1 MSAPQATETVTR
13 ASISEKKVRPTW
25 PLYLLFFGVAGLVG
39 ATISFEFLTDSLVAL
54 GIPDPG
60 PVTTWGL
67 PFFRAVGWMLAAL
80 AIGSFMFAAF
90 YISPK
95 VPGGDNSR
103 LVEAP
108 LSVDGDIAAR
118 TGALATLSFGLI
130 ALLMIPLT
138 LSDVSGTPFR
148 NTLAIDMWGVA
159 ISQVSTALAWS
170 VVAGISLVVGVAGL
184 IFRKWIAQPLLLV
197 GAILTI
203 VPLGMEGHAAAGG
216 AHDYGTN
223 SYLWH
228 LIAMAVWVG
237 GLMALIAHGRR
248 LGPDMEIGLRRYSS
262 VALFALIAMT
272 VSGLINAAVRVE
284 WEDWLTTTYGF
295 ILVTKTVGLVL
306 LGFLGFVH
314 RMITIPVI
322 DSKPGMFMRFALVE
336 VILMAAVT
344 GVAITMGRTPPPP
357 PRDPNLSQMAI
368 QMGYDLYEKP
378 TLANVFTMWRFDV
391 MFGAIALL
399 ITAGYLYGVW
409 RVHRQGGRWNPLYT
423 TMWLLG
429 TGSLFV
435 TTSSGLGMNMP
446 ATYSMHMIVH
456 MILSMVVPLFLV
468 LGGPLTLL
476 MTAYAPG
483 APGQPGP
490 HDWAL
495 AITKAP
501 LLKFLT
507 HPLVNTLQFLFVFYV
522 LYLFIPLYE
531 LAISEHAGHLAMNW
545 AFLIS
550 GYLYF
555 WELVG
560 VDPTPVRRPTAI
572 RLAWLVGSMPFHLFA
587 GIYLMQLTTVMGEDF
602 YMSLGLP
609 WELDLLQD
617 QRVGGGIGWAS
628 GSFPMGLVF
637 LLLFIGW
644 RRDDRATET
653 AYEERVAAGEDQDF
667 EAYNDMLARISA
679 GGTARSE
686 FEEKEFP
693 KAAESAAA
701 DSDGSPEEPAG
712 PVLDLRSRRK
722 R

>member
-1 MSAPQATETVTR
+1 M
-13 ASISEKKVRPTW
+13 RPTW
-25 PLYLLFFGVAGLVG
+25 PLYLLFFLVAGLVG
-39 ATISFEFLTDSLVAL
+39 ATISFELLTDSLVAL
-54 GIPDPG
+54 GIPNPG

-95 VPGGDNSR
+95 VPDNDNTR

-118 TGALATLSFGLI
+118 TGAVSTLCLGLI
-130 ALLMIPLT
+130 AVLMIPLT

-148 NTLAIDMWGVA
+148 KTLAIDMWGVA

-170 VVAGISLVVGVAGL
+170 VVAGIALVVGVAGL
-184 IFRKWIAQPLLLV
+184 IFRKWIAQPLLFV

-228 LIAMAVWVG
+228 LLAMAVWVG

-248 LGPDMEIGLRRYSS
+248 LGPDMEIGLRRYSN
-262 VALFALIAMT
+262 VAFFALVTMT
-272 VSGLINAAVRVE
+272 ISGLINAAVRVE
-284 WEDWLTTTYGF
+284 WSDWFSTTYGY
-295 ILVTKTVGLVL
+295 ILVAKTVGLVL

-314 RMITIPVI
+314 RMITIPQI
-322 DSKPGMFMRFALVE
+322 TTKPGLFLRFAVVE
-336 VILMAAVT
+336 AVLMAAVT

-368 QMGYDLYEKP
+368 QMGYDLHEKP

-391 MFGAIALL
+391 MFGTIAIL

-409 RVHRQGGRWNPLYT
+409 RVYRKGGTWNHRYT
-423 TMWLLG
+423 AMWLLG
-429 TGSLFV
+429 TLSLFV

-456 MILSMVVPLFLV
+456 MTLSMVVPLFLA
-468 LGGPLTLL
+468 LGAPLTLI
-476 MTAYAPG
+476 MRAYDTG
-483 APGQPGP
+483 APGQPTA

-495 AITKAP
+495 AITRAP
-501 LLKFLT
+501 LLKVLT
-507 HPLVNTLQFLFVFYV
+507 HPLLNTLQFLVVFYV

-560 VDPTPVRRPTAI
+560 TDPAPVKRPTAI

-587 GIYLMQLTTVMGEDF
+587 GIYLMQLTTIMGEEF
-602 YMSLGLP
+602 YQSLGLP
-609 WELDLLQD
+609 WELNLLED

-644 RRDDRATET
+644 RREDRETET
-653 AYEERVAAGEDQDF
+653 AYEKRVESGEDHDF
-667 EAYNDMLARISA
+667 EAYNEMLARISA
-679 GGTARSE
+679 GGQPRAE
-686 FEEKEFP
+686 FEETEFRRP
-693 KAAESAAA
+693 AEGE
-701 DSDGSPEEPAG
+701 DPPEGPSEG

>member
-1 MSAPQATETVTR
+1 MR
-13 ASISEKKVRPTW
+13 KVRPTW

-39 ATISFEFLTDSLVAL
+39 ATISFELLTDSLVAL

-80 AIGSFMFAAF
+80 AIGSFMFSAF
-90 YISPK
+90 YISPR
-95 VPGGDNSR
+95 VPDGDNTR
-103 LVEAP
+103 LVEAR
-108 LSVDGDIAAR
+108 LSVDGDIATR
-118 TGALATLSFGLI
+118 TGAFATLSFGLI
-130 ALLMIPLT
+130 AVLMIPLT

-148 NTLAIDMWGVA
+148 DTLAIDMWGVA
-159 ISQVSTALAWS
+159 VRQVATALAWS

-184 IFRKWIAQPLLLV
+184 ILRSWIAQPLLLI
-197 GAILTI
+197 GAIFTI

-228 LIAMAVWVG
+228 LVAMAVWIG
-237 GLMALIAHGRR
+237 GLLALIAHGRR
-248 LGPDMEIGLRRYSS
+248 LGPDMETGLRRYSA
-262 VALFALIAMT
+262 VAFFALIVMT
-272 VSGLINAAVRVE
+272 ISGLINAAVRVE
-284 WEDWLTTTYGF
+284 WSDWLTTTYGA
-295 ILVTKTVGLVL
+295 ILIAKTVGLVL

-314 RMITIPVI
+314 RMLTIPQI
-322 DSKPGMFMRFALVE
+322 SAKPGLFLRFAVVE
-336 VILMAAVT
+336 GIVMAAVT
-344 GVAITMGRTPPPP
+344 GVAITMGRTPPPA

-368 QMGYDLYEKP
+368 QMGYDLHEKP
-378 TLANVFTMWRFDV
+378 TLSNVFTMWRFDV
-391 MFGAIALL
+391 MFGTIALL
-399 ITAGYLYGVW
+399 LTAGYLYGVW
-409 RVHRQGGRWNPLYT
+409 RVHRRGGTWNPLHT

-429 TGSLFV
+429 TGSLLV
-435 TTSSGLGMNMP
+435 TTSSGIGMNMP

-456 MILSMVVPLFLV
+456 MILSMVVPLFLA

-476 MTAYAPG
+476 MRAYEPG
-483 APGQPGP
+483 APGRPGP

-495 AITKAP
+495 AITRAP
-501 LLKFLT
+501 LFKFLT
-507 HPLVNTLQFLFVFYV
+507 HPLVNTLQFLFIFYV

-545 AFLIS
+545 VFLIS

-587 GIYLMQLTTVMGEDF
+587 GVYLMQLTTILGEDF
-602 YMSLGLP
+602 YLSLGLP
-609 WELDLLQD
+609 WELDLLED

-637 LLLFIGW
+637 LLLFLGW
-644 RRDDRATET
+644 RRDERETET
-653 AYEERVAAGEDQDF
+653 AYEKRVESGEDDDF
-667 EAYNDMLARISA
+667 EAYNEMLARISA
-679 GGTARSE
+679 GGAARNE

-693 KAAESAAA
+693 KA
-701 DSDGSPEEPAG
+701 PEPVEDTPDEPEG

-722 R
+722 E

>member
-1 MSAPQATETVTR
+1 MSALQEKETTTR
-13 ASISEKKVRPTW
+13 ASTSTRKVRSTW
-25 PLYLLFFGVAGLVG
+25 PLYLLFFVVAGLVG

-95 VPGGDNSR
+95 VPEGDNTR

-118 TGALATLSFGLI
+118 TGAVSTLCFGLI

-184 IFRKWIAQPLLLV
+184 VFRKWIAQPLLFV

-228 LIAMAVWVG
+228 LVGMAVWVG

-248 LGPDMEIGLRRYSS
+248 LGPDMETGLRRYSS
-262 VALFALIAMT
+262 VALFALIVMAI
-272 VSGLINAAVRVE
+272 SGLINAAVRVE
-284 WEDWLTTTYGF
+284 WSDWFTTTYGF
-295 ILVTKTVGLVL
+295 ILVAKTVGLVL

-314 RMITIPVI
+314 RMLTIPVI
-322 DSKPGMFMRFALVE
+322 NSRPGMFLRFAVVE

-378 TLANVFTMWRFDV
+378 TLGNVFTMWRFDV
-391 MFGAIALL
+391 MFGSIAIL
-399 ITAGYLYGVW
+399 ITAGYLYGIW
-409 RVHRQGGRWNPLYT
+409 RVYRRGGTWDHRYT
-423 TMWLLG
+423 AMWLLG

-456 MILSMVVPLFLV
+456 MILSMVVPLFLA
-468 LGGPLTLL
+468 LGGPLTLI
-476 MTAYAPG
+476 MAAYEPGEPGRPTA
-483 APGQPGP
+483 

-501 LLKFLT
+501 LLKVLT
-507 HPLVNTLQFLFVFYV
+507 HPLVNTMQFLFVFYV

-560 VDPTPVRRPTAI
+560 TDPVPVKRPTAI

-609 WELDLLQD
+609 WELNLLED
-617 QRVGGGIGWAS
+617 QKVGGGIGWAS
-628 GSFPMGLVF
+628 GSFPLGLVF

-644 RRDDRATET
+644 RRDDRATEI
-653 AYEERVAAGEDQDF
+653 AYEERVASGEDQDY
-667 EAYNDMLARISA
+667 EAYNEMLARVSA
-679 GGTARSE
+679 GGAAREE

-693 KAAESAAA
+693 RAAETPAE
-701 DSDGSPEEPAG
+701 DTPEPPEG

>member
-1 MSAPQATETVTR
+1 MSAPQVREETTQ
-13 ASISEKKVRPTW
+13 ASRSTARVRPTW
-25 PLYLLFFGVAGLVG
+25 PLYLLFFAVAGLVG
-39 ATISFEFLTDSLVAL
+39 ATISFEFLTESLVAL

-67 PFFRAVGWMLAAL
+67 PFTRAVGWMLAAL
-80 AIGSFMFAAF
+80 AVGSFMFSAF

-95 VPGGDNSR
+95 VPDNDNSR

-118 TGALATLSFGLI
+118 TGAVATLCFGLI
-130 ALLMIPLT
+130 ATIQIPLV

-148 NTLAIDMWGVA
+148 NALALDMWGVA
-159 ISQVSTALAWS
+159 VSQVATALAWS
-170 VVAGISLVVGVAGL
+170 VVAVVCLIVGVSGL
-184 IFRKWIAQPLLLV
+184 IFRRWIAQPLLLI

-228 LIAMAVWVG
+228 LVGMILWVG

-248 LGPDMEIGLRRYSS
+248 LGPDMERGLRRYST
-262 VALFALIAMT
+262 VALFSILVMI

-284 WEDWLTTTYGF
+284 WEDWFTTTYGW
-295 ILVTKTVGLVL
+295 ILVTKTVGLVV

-314 RMITIPVI
+314 RMITIPQI
-322 DSKPGMFMRFALVE
+322 NRQPKLFMWFAIGE
-336 VILMAAVT
+336 AIIMAAVT

-357 PRDPNLSQMAI
+357 PRDPNLTQMAI

-378 TLANVFTMWRFDV
+378 TLSNVFTMWRFDV
-391 MFGAIALL
+391 MFGAIAIL
-399 ITAGYLYGVW
+399 ITGGYLYGLW
-409 RVHRQGGRWNPLYT
+409 RVHRRGGSWNHLRT
-423 TMWLLG
+423 AMWLVG

-456 MILSMVVPLFLV
+456 MTLSMVVPLFLA
-468 LGGPLTLL
+468 L
-476 MTAYAPG
+476 G
-483 APGQPGP
+483 APLSLIMAAYEPGEP
-490 HDWAL
+490 GKPTAHDWAL
-495 AITKAP
+495 AITRAP
-501 LLKFLT
+501 LLRFIM
-507 HPLVNTLQFLFVFYV
+507 HPLVNTIQFLVVFYV
-522 LYLFIPLYE
+522 LYMFIPLYE

-560 VDPTPVRRPTAI
+560 PDPVPVKRPTAI

-587 GIYLMQLTTVMGEDF
+587 GIYLMQLTTVMGEEF
-602 YMSLGLP
+602 YTTLGLP
-609 WELDLLQD
+609 WELNLLED
-617 QRVGGGIGWAS
+617 QKVGGGIGWAS

-644 RRDDRATET
+644 RREDRATEV
-653 AYEERVAAGEDQDF
+653 AYEKRVESGEDHDW
-667 EAYNDMLARISA
+667 ESYNEMLARMAA
-679 GGTARSE
+679 GGSAREE
-686 FEEKEFP
+686 FEEKEFRRAQEDAP
-693 KAAESAAA
+693 AETPVE
-701 DSDGSPEEPAG
+701 DAG
-712 PVLDLRSRRK
+712 PVLDLRARRK

>member
-1 MSAPQATETVTR
+1 MSAVQEQETVTR

-25 PLYLLFFGVAGLVG
+25 PLYLLFFVVAGLVG

-67 PFFRAVGWMLAAL
+67 PFFRAVGWMLAAV

-95 VPGGDNSR
+95 VPEGDNTR

-118 TGALATLSFGLI
+118 TGAISTLSFGLI

-148 NTLAIDMWGVA
+148 DTLALDMWGVA

-170 VVAGISLVVGVAGL
+170 VVAGITLVVGVAGL
-184 IFRKWIAQPLLLV
+184 VFRKWIAQPLLFV

-228 LIAMAVWVG
+228 LVGMGVWIG

-248 LGPDMEIGLRRYSS
+248 LGPDMETGLRRYSS
-262 VALFALIAMT
+262 VALFALIVMA

-284 WEDWLTTTYGF
+284 WSDWFTTTYGF
-295 ILVTKTVGLVL
+295 ILVAKTVGLVL

-314 RMITIPVI
+314 RMLTIPVI
-322 DSKPGMFMRFALVE
+322 NSKPRAFLRFAVVE

-378 TLANVFTMWRFDV
+378 TLGNVFTMWRFDV
-391 MFGAIALL
+391 MFGSIAIL
-399 ITAGYLYGVW
+399 ITAGYLYGIW
-409 RVHRQGGRWNPLYT
+409 RVYRKGGTWDHRYT
-423 TMWLLG
+423 AMWLVG
-429 TGSLFV
+429 TASLFV

-456 MILSMVVPLFLV
+456 MILSMVVPLFFA
-468 LGGPLTLL
+468 LGAPLTLI
-476 MTAYAPG
+476 MAAYDPG
-483 APGQPGP
+483 EPGKPSP

-507 HPLVNTLQFLFVFYV
+507 HPLVNTMQFLIVFYV
-522 LYLFIPLYE
+522 LYMFIPLYE

-560 VDPTPVRRPTAI
+560 PDPVPVERPTAI

-609 WELDLLQD
+609 WELNLLED
-617 QRVGGGIGWAS
+617 QKVGGGIGWAS
-628 GSFPMGLVF
+628 GSFPLGLVF

-644 RRDDRATET
+644 RRDDRATEI
-653 AYEERVAAGEDQDF
+653 AYEERVASGEDQDY
-667 EAYNDMLARISA
+667 EAYNEMLARISA
-679 GGTARSE
+679 GGAAREE

-693 KAAESAAA
+693 RAAETPAE
-701 DSDGSPEEPAG
+701 DTPEPPEG

>member
-1 MSAPQATETVTR
+1 MSAPQVDEQAGTKR
-13 ASISEKKVRPTW
+13 ASISRTGRVRPTW

-39 ATISFEFLTDSLVAL
+39 ATISFGLLTDSLVAL

-80 AIGSFMFAAF
+80 SVGSFMFSAF

-95 VPGGDNSR
+95 VPENDNSR

-108 LSVDGDIAAR
+108 LTVDGDIAAR
-118 TGALATLSFGLI
+118 TGAFAALSFALV
-130 ALLMIPLT
+130 ALLMIPLV

-148 NTLAIDMWGVA
+148 DTLAPDMWGVA
-159 ISQVSTALAWS
+159 IGQVATAQAWA
-170 VVAGISLVVGVAGL
+170 VVAAFATVVGIAGL

-197 GAILTI
+197 GAVLMI

-228 LIAMAVWVG
+228 LVGMVLWIG

-248 LGPDMEIGLRRYSS
+248 LGPEMELGLRRYSRI
-262 VALFALIAMT
+262 ALFAIIVMII
-272 VSGLINAAVRVE
+272 SGLVNAAVRVE
-284 WEDWLTTTYGF
+284 WSDWFTTTYGY
-295 ILVTKTVGLVL
+295 ILVAKTVGLLV
-306 LGFLGFVH
+306 LGFLGWIH
-314 RMITIPVI
+314 RSITIPQI
-322 DSKPGMFMRFALVE
+322 NTRPRLFLRFAMGEAIV
-336 VILMAAVT
+336 MAAVT

-368 QMGYDLYEKP
+368 QMGYELYEKP

-391 MFGAIALL
+391 MFGSIAILM
-399 ITAGYLYGVW
+399 TVGYLYGVW
-409 RVHRQGGRWNPLYT
+409 RVHRRGGTWSWLRT
-423 TMWLLG
+423 AMWLTG
-429 TGSLFV
+429 TVSLFI

-468 LGGPLTLL
+468 LGGPLSLIMAT
-476 MTAYAPG
+476 YEPG
-483 APGQPGP
+483 APGQPSA
-490 HDWAL
+490 HDWVV

-501 LLKFLT
+501 LLKIIT
-507 HPLVNTLQFLFVFYV
+507 HPAVNTAQFLFFFYV
-522 LYLFIPLYE
+522 LYIFIPFYE
-531 LAISEHAGHLAMNW
+531 LMISEHAGHLSMNW
-545 AFLIS
+545 VFLIS

-560 VDPTPVRRPTAI
+560 PDPLPVQRPTAI

-609 WELDLLQD
+609 WELDLLED
-617 QRVGGGIGWAS
+617 QKVGGGIGWAS
-628 GSFPMGLVF
+628 GSFPLGLVF
-637 LLLFIGW
+637 ILLFLGW
-644 RRDDRATET
+644 RRDDRANEVE
-653 AYEERVAAGEDQDF
+653 YDKKVEAGESDEY
-667 EAYNDMLARISA
+667 EAYNEMLARMA
-679 GGTARSE
+679 EGGATRPGYY
-686 FEEKEFP
+686 EEEFP
-693 KAAESAAA
+693 
-701 DSDGSPEEPAG
+701 
-712 PVLDLRSRRK
+712 RK
-722 R
+722 P